1 MEKPGILF
9 LDDEPEVLAALRR
22 CLRKEPY
29 RCFFAE
35 GPDQALDVLR
45 EEEIDLIVVD
55 QVMPSMDGVSFLRM
69 LKSTHSHVA
78 RVILTGNADLKIA
91 IQAINEG
98 EVLRF
103 LTKPWNDVELKM
115 TLRQLFDFIRLRCEN
130 QGLMKTVRKQQA
142 FIDRLSSEHPDI
154 FEVERDDSGAIL
166 IDMDPDGG

>member
-9 LDDEPEVLAALRR
+9 LDAAPELLTALRR

-29 RCFFAE
+29 RCFFSE
-35 GPDQALDVLR
+35 GPDQALEVLR
-45 EEEIDLIVVD
+45 EKELGPIVVS

-69 LKSTHSHVA
+69 RKSTHSHVA